1 MPMKIQSYGRYGD
14 SEEAS
19 GKRAVEKLVRSRV
32 GELCDEFHTRPD
44 LEHRQISVTNADGWT
59 ISVYLEGR
67 IDLYHI
73 EDKTPERQL
82 FDLPPEQLIQLFLDL
97 AAGDM
102 PKVLARKWSVG
113 KDRYFYLYASR
124 PETPDLYRAVGVGDI
139 KWVKA
144 ELALGADVNHRDKH
158 FATPLHYAALCG
170 WTKICK
176 LLLEDGADPTAQDE
190 HGETPADHA
199 RGADE
204 CLHDEDAVAELVAIL
219 EKAARERVGRVEGSP

>member
-1 MPMKIQSYGRYGD
+1 MSMKIQSYGRYGD
-14 SEEAS
+14 SAEAS
-19 GKRAVEKLVRSRV
+19 GTQAVEKLIRSRV
-32 GELCDEFHTRPD
+32 DELCDEQHTRPD

-59 ISVYLEGR
+59 VTAYLEGR
-67 IDLYHI
+67 IELYRI
-73 EDKTPERQL
+73 EDEFPERKVY
-82 FDLPPEQLIQLFLDL
+82 DLSPEELVNLFLDL
-97 AAGDM
+97 AACDM
-102 PKVLARKWSVG
+102 TKVLTRKWSVG

-124 PETPDLYRAVGVGDI
+124 PETPDLFRAVGVGDD

-144 ELALGADVNHRDKH
+144 ELALGADVNHRDLH

-176 LLLEDGADPTAQDE
+176 LLLKAGADPTAQDE

-199 RGADE
+199 QGADE

-219 EKAARERVGRVEGSP
+219 EKAVRKRV